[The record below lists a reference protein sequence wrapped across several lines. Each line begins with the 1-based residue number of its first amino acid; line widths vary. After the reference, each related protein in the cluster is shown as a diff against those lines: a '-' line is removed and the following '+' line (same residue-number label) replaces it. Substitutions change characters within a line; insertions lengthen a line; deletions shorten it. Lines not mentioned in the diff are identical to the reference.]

1 MLPTHWKICQRVE
14 WKDFELPKMLVIES
28 QRFLFYDGS
37 YHRKNLMKSRAPNTS
52 PPYMNRA
59 FQVRMIM
66 MVLSLGIV
74 IFAIKVTAQPSF
86 WANLFP
92 EEVPQSTEKPAAESA
107 SGVRNMELVRVEM
120 DEFLSTQS
128 PTGSNSTEENEVDQ
142 TKPELATV
150 PQEAE
155 DAATITQ
162 VEEVESSLPEL
173 PEEPVE
179 EDVEISS
186 DYFRTVEDYSVGVRS
201 SESDSFFQVMSHASR
216 VPILELNA
224 AAEINVAREALFSA
238 PDYYRGQVIEIE
250 GLLRRLEKV
259 SAELNGYGIEDY
271 YIAWIITPTS
281 DNIPYRVAGL
291 FADDE
296 LPVSDLIEKKIPVKL
311 SGYFYKIQGYAS
323 QSDLQLTPLF
333 IANRITAAAPADM
346 PISLTETSNPA
357 RWLFVVFGAVFM
369 MAIWSVYR
377 STVGSSRLRSHRKE
391 SIESVAD
398 LSEIQ
403 GESST
408 DPGEEL
414 RKLGEKADH

>member
-1 MLPTHWKICQRVE
+1 MLPTRRKICQRAE
-14 WKDFELPKMLVIES
+14 WKDFELLKMLVIES
-28 QRFLFYDGS
+28 QGVLFY
-37 YHRKNLMKSRAPNTS
+37 YRLHYRKNSMKPRSPQTS

-59 FQVRMIM
+59 FQWRKIM

-92 EEVPQSTEKPAAESA
+92 EDTPQSTEKPASEPT
-107 SGVRNMELVRVEM
+107 SGDRNVELVRVEM

-128 PTGSNSTEENEVDQ
+128 SSESEPTENTETDQ
-142 TKPELATV
+142 TKPEVDTAPAQTV
-150 PQEAE
+150 
-155 DAATITQ
+155 DAAILNQ

-179 EDVEISS
+179 ENVEISS
-186 DYFRTVEDYSVGVRS
+186 DHFRTVEDYSVGVRS
-201 SESDSFFQVMSHASR
+201 TESDSFFHVLSHASR
-216 VPILELNA
+216 VPLSELNA
-224 AAEINVAREALFSA
+224 AAEVNVAREALLSA

-250 GLLRRLEKV
+250 GLIRRLEKV

-281 DNIPYRVAGL
+281 DNVPYRVAGL
-291 FADDE
+291 FVDE
-296 LPVSDLIEKKIPVKL
+296 ALPVSDLIEQKIPVKL

-333 IANRITAAAPADM
+333 IANRITAAAPSDM

-377 STVGSSRLRSHRKE
+377 STVGSSRMRSHRKD
-391 SIESVAD
+391 SIETVAD
-398 LSEIQ
+398 LSEMQ
-403 GESST
+403 GESSI

-414 RKLGEKADH
+414 RKLTENVDH